1 MRRLRDPKFD
11 DRLSTAA
18 KAREAMLARARERLP
33 QNDPEVARRRAER
46 AEIAAA
52 RTQRQIAREAEK
64 RAAIEARVAEAH
76 AAEQAAVEALARE
89 EEEKAVAKRAE
100 MEKLAKLLADQR
112 AARDARYAARK
123 ARHK

>member
-1 MRRLRDPKFD
+1 MRPLRDTKFD

-33 QNDPEVARRRAER
+33 QNDPEVARRHAER
-46 AEIAAA
+46 AAIAAA
-52 RTQRQIAREAEK
+52 RTLRQAAREAEK
-64 RAAIEARVAEAH
+64 RAATEARLAEERAAELAAAEAF
-76 AAEQAAVEALARE
+76 ARE

-100 MEKLAKLLADQR
+100 LDKLATLLADQK

-123 ARHK
+123 ARRK